1 MERFLAL
8 WVEALAHETP
18 DGAASREYLA
28 LLDALTALCPFTEP
42 VRWGWFIL
50 PIRAPSRF
58 LGGETVVLDAARTL
72 VHDVTGREVA
82 LGVADG
88 LFCAEQAARRGVVL
102 APGATEGFR
111 RSLPLEALGRRDL
124 ATTGHRLGVHTV
136 GDFADL
142 ARARVAERFDRGVLV
157 LHQVA
162 RGELAELPGQR
173 DGRLAARVREL
184 RGDVVVG
191 DEQRGFFGSRGAGD
205 ERAAAAV
212 QRVRHRLGSG
222 GVMVATLR
230 GGRTPQ
236 DRAAL
241 VPWGAPTPTSHDD
254 APWPGRLRAPAPVIT
269 LAHPVG
275 VGLRDVTGAPVR
287 VESRGLLSGAPDT
300 VVWSAR
306 TSRTVTWYAGPWP
319 TVERWWTVARRR
331 AHVQVVLVTG
341 EALLL
346 AAESR
351 RWWLVGIYD

>member
-18 DGAASREYLA
+18 DGATSREYLD
-28 LLDALTALCPFTEP
+28 LLDALSVFCPFTEP

-58 LGGETVVLDAARTL
+58 LGGETAVLDAARTL
-72 VHDVTGREVA
+72 VRDVTGREVA

-88 LFCAEQAARRGVVL
+88 LFCAEQAARRGVIL
-102 APGATEGFR
+102 APGATEDFR
-111 RSLPLEALGRRDL
+111 RSLPLDALGRRDL

-142 ARARVAERFDRGVLV
+142 ARARVAERFDRGALV

-162 RGELAELPGQR
+162 RGEVAELPGQR

-184 RGDVVVG
+184 RGEVAVG

-212 QRVRHRLGSG
+212 QRVRHRLGAG

-236 DRAAL
+236 DRAGL
-241 VPWGAPTPTSHDD
+241 VPWGAPATVTCDD

-275 VGLRDVTGAPVR
+275 VGVRDAAGAPVR
-287 VESRGLLSGAPDT
+287 VESRGLLSAAPDT

-306 TSRTVTWYAGPWP
+306 TSRAVTWYAGPWP
-319 TVERWWTVARRR
+319 TVERWWTVTRRR

-346 AAESR
+346 VAESR